1 MIYDAAVLGA
11 GIAGSAAAKALATR
25 GWRTVLLDRQRFPRH
40 KVCGEFLSPESQET
54 LARLGL
60 LETVQGLSPS
70 RITQTSLFLEN
81 GGVIRIPLPGAAL
94 GVSRY
99 RLDSAFHQEASAAG
113 ASIREGATVLS
124 VERLEGCYELTLR
137 CGGELE
143 VLCARAVIAAW
154 GGAGFAGVLMDRREP
169 SSERNTEGSA
179 SNPRGVGARHSP
191 QAPGLVG
198 VKMHYRGADSDAFTS
213 GQAASVELYFFR
225 GGYVGINGVEDGK
238 VNIAAL
244 LERGDIPSNHR
255 SVPAM
260 LEEAARRHPGLRE
273 RIAALSPLTDTAAA
287 VSPVRISMRP
297 AAWSG
302 IPLIGDAICRIPPLC
317 GDGMS
322 MALRSAELCTAYAD
336 MYLREELSL
345 GEWEREYKAAIAR
358 EFSRPLR
365 WGRFAESLLSSALL
379 SRALPVLARLA
390 PRAARGMIQ
399 STRLRIR

>member
-11 GIAGSAAAKALATR
+11 GIAGSAAAKALASR
-25 GWRTVLLDRQRFPRH
+25 GWSAVLLDRQRFPRH
-40 KVCGEFLSPESQET
+40 KVCGEFLSPESLET

-60 LETVQGLSPS
+60 LEPVQSLSPS

-81 GGVIRIPLPGAAL
+81 GGVIRIPLPDAAL

-99 RLDSAFHQEASAAG
+99 SLDSAFHREASAAG
-113 ASIREGATVLS
+113 ASIREGAVVLS
-124 VERLEGCYELTLR
+124 VERLDGHYELIVR
-137 CGGELE
+137 CGGETE
-143 VLCARAVIAAW
+143 VLRARAVIAAW
-154 GGAGFAGVLMDRREP
+154 GGAGLTGILPDGRER
-169 SSERNTEGSA
+169 SSERRMEGPARNS
-179 SNPRGVGARHSP
+179 RGQSARHSA

-198 VKMHYRGADSDAFTS
+198 VKMHYLSADSAALAS
-213 GQAASVELYFFR
+213 GGDSVELYFFR
-225 GGYVGINGVEDGK
+225 GGYAGINGVEDGK

-244 LERGDIPSNHR
+244 LERGDIPLNHR

-260 LEEAARRHPGLRE
+260 LEEAARRHPALRE
-273 RIAALSPLTDTAAA
+273 RMAALSPLPDSAAA

-322 MALRSAELCTAYAD
+322 MALRSAELCSAYAD
-336 MYLREELSL
+336 GYLRGEFSLS
-345 GEWEREYKAAIAR
+345 EWEREYKAAIAR

-379 SRALPVLARLA
+379 SRALPALARLA

>member
-1 MIYDAAVLGA
+1 VLGA
-11 GIAGSAAAKALATR
+11 GIAGSAAAKALASH
-25 GWRTVLLDRQRFPRH
+25 GWSTVLLDRQRFPRH

-60 LETVQGLSPS
+60 LETVQELSPS

-113 ASIREGATVLS
+113 ATIREGATVLS
-124 VERLEGCYELTLR
+124 VERLNGYYELTLR

-154 GGAGFAGVLMDRREP
+154 GGAGLAGVLADGRER
-169 SSERNTEGSA
+169 SSERSTEGPR
-179 SNPRGVGARHSP
+179 SNPRGEGVRHSP
-191 QAPGLVG
+191 QAPSLVG
-198 VKMHYRGADSDAFTS
+198 VKMHYRGADSGAFTS

-225 GGYVGINGVEDGK
+225 GGYAGINGVEDGK

-273 RIAALSPLTDTAAA
+273 RIAVLSPLPDTAAA

-336 MYLREELSL
+336 RYLRGELSL
-345 GEWEREYKAAIAR
+345 GEWERDYKVAIAR